1 MIVFDKVSQLHRGF
15 GAENY
20 SLSSAADCESLAEDP
35 SKLGQTL
42 SADAL
47 RLIIRRTKEREI
59 RN

>member
-1 MIVFDKVSQLHRGF
+1 MHQRF
-15 GAENY
+15 GAEY
-20 SLSSAADCESLAEDP
+20 SSLKSATGCKSLAEDP

-47 RLIIRRTKEREI
+47 RLIICITEEVEI